1 MSDDP
6 KCPRC
11 GTKLPTVTV
20 RRLVPYPV
28 SSDFNTKPQVVI
40 GEPKHLLHRWEEV
53 EETGECVR
61 CTGSY

>member
-20 RRLVPYPV
+20 Q
-28 SSDFNTKPQVVI
+28 KPI
-40 GEPKHLLHRWEEV
+40 AILGKGKLSGGGKLLDGATVRGATVYADV
-53 EETGECVR
+53 EEMGECVR

>member
-20 RRLVPYPV
+20 Q
-28 SSDFNTKPQVVI
+28 KPILRDPPTEAAPDAYQASM
-40 GEPKHLLHRWEEV
+40 GFAEV